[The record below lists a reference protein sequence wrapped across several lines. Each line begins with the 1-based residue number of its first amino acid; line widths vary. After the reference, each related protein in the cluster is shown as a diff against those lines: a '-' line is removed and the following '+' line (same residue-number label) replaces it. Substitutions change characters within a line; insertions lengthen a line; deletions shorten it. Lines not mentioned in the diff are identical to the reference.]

1 METNKEI
8 MQMFL
13 LFPKINAYGGDAS
26 ESVTPMFFAK
36 LLHAFNE
43 TTINTKLGAKLQ
55 ICS

>member
-1 METNKEI
+1 
-8 MQMFL
+8 MFL

-43 TTINTKLGAKLQ
+43 TTNTKLGANLQ

>member
-1 METNKEI
+1 

-43 TTINTKLGAKLQ
+43 TTINTKLGANLK